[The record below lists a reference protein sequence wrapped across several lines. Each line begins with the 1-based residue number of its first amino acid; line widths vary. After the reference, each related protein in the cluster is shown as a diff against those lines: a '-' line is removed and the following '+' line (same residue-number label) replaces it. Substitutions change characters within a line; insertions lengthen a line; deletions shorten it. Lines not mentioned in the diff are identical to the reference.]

1 MLLLVFKLLILPSE
15 PEEVHRDDTNK
26 DIGESKYDERKF
38 AAFFFQFTW
47 KPHQERRRG
56 DAE

>member
-15 PEEVHRDDTNK
+15 PEVHRDDTNK